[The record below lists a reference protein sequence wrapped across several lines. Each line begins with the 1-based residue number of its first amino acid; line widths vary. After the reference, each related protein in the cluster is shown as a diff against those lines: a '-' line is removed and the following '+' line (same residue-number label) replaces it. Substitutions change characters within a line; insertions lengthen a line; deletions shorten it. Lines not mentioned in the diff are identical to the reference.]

1 MLSVAKAMIGLSTA
15 RGSNRPN
22 RSHGGRGL
30 LLAARRRQGANAA
43 GLLMFVAGFIVA
55 PCLHTFNHRDD
66 HEHGADGSVVA
77 HLSDVHGPTRVD
89 SLVSAGDAVS
99 GNHRHS
105 HGQGSLAHFG
115 VALTTPGAFVVPPA
129 PTSFDDLAPPDARRN
144 PVVRRWQNPIRS
156 RGPPT
161 RSPKQ
166 TSDTFPS
173 V

>member
-1 MLSVAKAMIGLSTA
+1 MTPPAVLKPVTKLMIGLCAAHDSK
-15 RGSNRPN
+15 RPH
-22 RSHGGRGL
+22 SGRGL
-30 LLAARRRQGANAA
+30 LLRIRRRQGANAA

-66 HEHGADGSVVA
+66 HEHGVDGSVVA
-77 HLSDVHGPTRVD
+77 HASESPGPTP
-89 SLVSAGDAVS
+89 LS
-99 GNHRHS
+99 GGISENHRHR

-115 VALTTPGAFVVPPA
+115 VALTTPAVFVVPPA

-144 PVVRRWQNPIRS
+144 PVVRRWQNSIRS

-161 RSPKQ
+161 RSPEQ
-166 TSDTFPS
+166 MSDTFPS